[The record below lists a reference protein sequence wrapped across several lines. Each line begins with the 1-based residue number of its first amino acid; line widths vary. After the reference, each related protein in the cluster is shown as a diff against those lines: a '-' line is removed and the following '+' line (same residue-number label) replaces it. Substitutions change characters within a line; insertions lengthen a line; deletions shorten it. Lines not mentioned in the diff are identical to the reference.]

1 MGCKI
6 EHVIWGSA
14 TPINQD
20 IISFIELEESLFDGI
35 AETDMRWFQD
45 LIKSL
50 NNGKMLWL
58 MKPAQLQA
66 YDPRFGLS
74 LGMIRTIRSEL
85 GVEFATLELDDATSD
100 DSSRAIINVFKH
112 IRGKNVQRE
121 RFDHDVEYVYS
132 RGAVHVGRYHWSP
145 YSRELEQHAVPGCAN
160 ELVVGQLGVLQ
171 SLKWAP
177 RQINHL
183 PPHGVRVR
191 VHAVGLNFKDVLLA
205 SGILDLK
212 GESALLGIEGSGIIT
227 AVGTDVNNFKVG
239 DRVMALSSH
248 DSFLASEAQ
257 VASTHCIKIPDK
269 LGFIEAATMPCVY
282 LTVLRGLVDK
292 AQLQRGQSIL
302 IHSASGGVGI
312 AAMTVARWI
321 GAEVLVSAGTEEKR
335 TFLVRRFGI
344 PPTHV
349 FNSRDKTFVEGV
361 MAMTSGRGVD
371 VVLNS
376 VAGELLHASWECV
389 ASGGCMIELGK
400 RDILGNGDLAMYPF
414 SDNRSFIGI
423 DLGHLSIKAPATIER
438 LLKEAVRLYENGYI
452 EPITPVRSFSATEV
466 QEAFQH
472 LRQGQHI
479 GKVVLALTEGDAPE
493 LASTVSTPSFRKD
506 AAYLLVGGLGGLG
519 GSIATWMASH
529 GAGHL
534 VTLSRSGEISEDDQH
549 IVAEIKAF
557 GCSVQMFKGDV
568 SKEEDLR
575 HLVRNTSKPIA
586 GMAHMA
592 MVLSDASVL
601 EMTVAQWEA
610 AINPK
615 VKGVWNLHNMLP
627 KESDFFVLFASLSGN
642 LGYYGQSNYAA
653 ANTFLDAF
661 VQFRHNLNLPASVID
676 LGAVEDVGFV
686 SRHPEILKRLNNTFG
701 HTVSEEE
708 LRNAF
713 HLAVTRSAPNH
724 PTTGNNETSRYY
736 NASQI
741 AVGLVPT
748 STSAFLARDPRLSV
762 LCNLKEGQKTQRKKN
777 DSKLDTF
784 VDDVKAN
791 PALLDDPKS
800 LPFISREIQRQ
811 VEILMMIEPQG
822 DGALPTLSQI
832 GVDSLVGIEIQNW
845 WRTMFGV
852 DVTLLQLLEA
862 DSFQKLG
869 ELAVRQLDELTRG
882 ERGLPDGTTGDKQSR
897 ALDVRDEHHEA
908 ASHTKVHDE
917 TSPGPYF
924 DIFRKGRKN
933 ISFEEKL
940 LREDGRIVI
949 LTGSTGTLGSYIL
962 FELLQM
968 QNIRRVYC
976 LCRSADAAGRQ
987 IHGFQLRGLEV
998 PRNFKDRVEY
1008 ICVDLPAPNLGIPD
1022 IKYEELRLSVDIIIH
1037 CAWELSFS
1045 VALDTFERIHIRGL
1059 SRLLELAERCRYR
1072 PHIHFMS
1079 SLLALYAK
1087 ESQALLS
1094 TAQDPS
1100 EKPVSAWP
1108 VGYTES
1114 KLMAEQMCM
1123 LASTNWGLPTTIHRI
1138 GQIAGSSGGQGV
1150 VWNRSEW
1157 FPLIMHSSKIIHKV
1171 PSSLGLAEINW
1182 MPVDQVAKAICEI
1195 LQSRSSSDVLDST
1208 ATFNLVN
1215 PSVTRWES
1223 LLPVIQEQ
1231 YQAEVVE
1238 PDTWL
1243 AEVEKHDSLTGS
1255 GAESIP
1261 TQRLLPLYRQGLELF
1276 NQGWIRPSYDTE
1288 RSILASETLRNMGPI
1303 TPQMM
1308 ERWIQQWDF

>member
-1 MGCKI
+1 
-6 EHVIWGSA
+6 
-14 TPINQD
+14 
-20 IISFIELEESLFDGI
+20 
-35 AETDMRWFQD
+35 
-45 LIKSL
+45 
-50 NNGKMLWL
+50 
-58 MKPAQLQA
+58 
-66 YDPRFGLS
+66 
-74 LGMIRTIRSEL
+74 
-85 GVEFATLELDDATSD
+85 
-100 DSSRAIINVFKH
+100 
-112 IRGKNVQRE
+112 
-121 RFDHDVEYVYS
+121 
-132 RGAVHVGRYHWSP
+132 
-145 YSRELEQHAVPGCAN
+145 
-160 ELVVGQLGVLQ
+160 
-171 SLKWAP
+171 
-177 RQINHL
+177 
-183 PPHGVRVR
+183 
-191 VHAVGLNFKDVLLA
+191 
-205 SGILDLK
+205 
-212 GESALLGIEGSGIIT
+212 
-227 AVGTDVNNFKVG
+227 
-239 DRVMALSSH
+239 
-248 DSFLASEAQ
+248 
-257 VASTHCIKIPDK
+257 
-269 LGFIEAATMPCVY
+269 
-282 LTVLRGLVDK
+282 
-292 AQLQRGQSIL
+292 
-302 IHSASGGVGI
+302 
-312 AAMTVARWI
+312 
-321 GAEVLVSAGTEEKR
+321 
-335 TFLVRRFGI
+335 
-344 PPTHV
+344 
-349 FNSRDKTFVEGV
+349 
-361 MAMTSGRGVD
+361 
-371 VVLNS
+371 
-376 VAGELLHASWECV
+376 
-389 ASGGCMIELGK
+389 
-400 RDILGNGDLAMYPF
+400 
-414 SDNRSFIGI
+414 
-423 DLGHLSIKAPATIER
+423 
-438 LLKEAVRLYENGYI
+438 
-452 EPITPVRSFSATEV
+452 
-466 QEAFQH
+466 
-472 LRQGQHI
+472 
-479 GKVVLALTEGDAPE
+479 
-493 LASTVSTPSFRKD
+493 
-506 AAYLLVGGLGGLG
+506 
-519 GSIATWMASH
+519 
-529 GAGHL
+529 
-534 VTLSRSGEISEDDQH
+534 
-549 IVAEIKAF
+549 
-557 GCSVQMFKGDV
+557 
-568 SKEEDLR
+568 
-575 HLVRNTSKPIA
+575 
-586 GMAHMA
+586 
-592 MVLSDASVL
+592 
-601 EMTVAQWEA
+601 
-610 AINPK
+610 
-615 VKGVWNLHNMLP
+615 
-627 KESDFFVLFASLSGN
+627 
-642 LGYYGQSNYAA
+642 
-653 ANTFLDAF
+653 
-661 VQFRHNLNLPASVID
+661 
-676 LGAVEDVGFV
+676 
-686 SRHPEILKRLNNTFG
+686 
-701 HTVSEEE
+701 
-708 LRNAF
+708 
-713 HLAVTRSAPNH
+713 
-724 PTTGNNETSRYY
+724 
-736 NASQI
+736 
-741 AVGLVPT
+741 
-748 STSAFLARDPRLSV
+748 
-762 LCNLKEGQKTQRKKN
+762 
-777 DSKLDTF
+777 
-784 VDDVKAN
+784 
-791 PALLDDPKS
+791 
-800 LPFISREIQRQ
+800 
-811 VEILMMIEPQG
+811 MIEPQG

-924 DIFRKGRKN
+924 DIFRKG
-933 ISFEEKL
+933 L
-940 LREDGRIVI
+940 
-949 LTGSTGTLGSYIL
+949 
-962 FELLQM
+962 
-968 QNIRRVYC
+968 YC